1 MKLFPLFIIVMF
13 TLAVILLLARQPVY
27 DLHQCLDPGHY
38 KWQYGRDIC
47 LQVK

>member
-1 MKLFPLFIIVMF
+1 MKLFPLFIIVML
-13 TLAVILLLARQPVY
+13 TLAVILLLARQSP

-38 KWQYGRDIC
+38 KWQYGRDVC